1 MEYQKP
7 DKKNVFKQIFQNIS
21 DSNHGLS
28 IMFRESTTVK
38 RLIPIEL
45 IGGILL
51 GLLFGF
57 VPLEY
62 IILVFLLLILFTTE
76 TLNTAI
82 EEVNDLVTLEENE
95 RVRRSKDI
103 ASGSVA
109 VWHLV
114 YVVCAFTFIF
124 CHLAGFQWWMH
135 IV

>member
-7 DKKNVFKQIFQNIS
+7 DKKNVFKQIIQNIN

-114 YVVCAFTFIF
+114 YVVCVFIFIF

-135 IV
+135 IA

>member
-1 MEYQKP
+1 MPYQKP
-7 DKKNVFKQIFQNIS
+7 DKKNVFKHIFQNIS
-21 DSNHGLS
+21 DSNHGLA

-45 IGGILL
+45 IGGIVL

-57 VPLEY
+57 IPLEY
-62 IILVFLLLILFTTE
+62 IILAFILVILFTVE

-109 VWHLV
+109 VWHLI
-114 YVVCAFTFIF
+114 YVVCVFTFIF
-124 CHLAGFQWWMH
+124 CHLAGFPWWLH
-135 IV
+135 IM